1 MDPEFAEAIK
11 KQPLVNIGTAGHV
24 DHGKTTLIQALTGVW
39 ASHHSEEL
47 KRGITLKIGYAD
59 TAIYQCPKCPPP
71 QKYYTS
77 ATLPSDMKCKYCGAP
92 LEYVRKVSFVDVPG
106 HEMLMS
112 VMLAGAAMMDAAL
125 LVIDA
130 TKECPQPQTR
140 EHFTALDI
148 IGVRRLIVVQN
159 KVDVVSK
166 ERAKESY
173 KEIKSFLE
181 GTWAENAPIIPVS
194 ALHKVNIDALVWALE
209 KQVPIPQRDH
219 SLPPRMLVAR
229 SFDVNKP
236 GTPVHEL
243 VGGVLGGTIIQGK
256 FKVGDEVEIKPGM
269 KVKKGNQE
277 VYEPL
282 YTKITSLKSGNEPLE
297 VAYPGGLI
305 AIGTELDPSI
315 TKADNLIGNVVGKP
329 GTLPEPLSEVQIEVH
344 LLERVVGTDQ
354 PLKVEPLK
362 ANEVLMLNVGT
373 MLTVGVVT
381 SARHDEAHMKLKIP
395 VVADPGSR
403 VALSRQIAG
412 RWRLIGYG
420 FLK

>member
-1 MDPEFAEAIK
+1 MEREFEEAIK
-11 KQPLVNIGTAGHV
+11 RQPLVNIGTAGHV
-24 DHGKTTLIQALTGVW
+24 DHGKTTLIQALTGIW

-77 ATLPSDMKCKYCGAP
+77 ANLPKDMKCKYCGTP
-92 LEYVRKVSFVDVPG
+92 LEYIRKVSFVDVPG

-112 VMLAGAAMMDAAL
+112 IMLAGAAMMDAAL

-140 EHFTALDI
+140 EHFTALSI
-148 IGVRRLIVVQN
+148 IGVRKLIVVQN
-159 KVDVVSK
+159 KIDIVSR

-173 KEIKSFLE
+173 EEIKRFLE

-194 ALHKVNIDALVWALE
+194 ALHGANIDALVWALE
-209 KQVPIPQRDH
+209 KYVPIPQRDH
-219 SLPPRMLVAR
+219 TLPPRMLVAR

-236 GTPVHEL
+236 GTPVKEL
-243 VGGVLGGTIIQGK
+243 TGGVLGGTIIQGK
-256 FKVGDEVEIKPGM
+256 FRVGDEIEIRPGL
-269 KVKKGNQE
+269 KVKKGSQE

-282 YTKITSLKSGNEPLE
+282 YTTITSLKSGNEPLE

-329 GTLPEPLSEVQIEVH
+329 GTLPEPLYDLELEVH
-344 LLERVVGTDQ
+344 LLERVVGAEQ

-362 ANEVLMLNVGT
+362 TNEVVMLNVGT
-373 MLTVGVVT
+373 SLSIGTVT
-381 SARHDEAHMKLKIP
+381 SVRADSVHLKLKIP
-395 VVADPGSR
+395 VVADSGTR

-420 FLK
+420 FIK

>member
-1 MDPEFAEAIK
+1 MDQEFAEALK
-11 KQPLVNIGTAGHV
+11 RQPLVNIGTAGHV

-77 ATLPSDMKCKYCGAP
+77 ANVPQDMRCKYCGTP

-112 VMLAGAAMMDAAL
+112 IMLAGSAMMDAAL

-159 KVDVVSK
+159 KIDVVSR
-166 ERAKESY
+166 ERVKESY
-173 KEIKSFLE
+173 NEIKRFLE

-194 ALHKVNIDALVWALE
+194 ALHKVNIDALVWAIE
-209 KQVPIPQRDH
+209 KYVPIPQRDY

-236 GTPVHEL
+236 GTRVHDL
-243 VGGVLGGTIIQGK
+243 VGGVLGGTIVQGK
-256 FKVGDEVEIKPGM
+256 FRVGDEVEIKPGL
-269 KVKKGNQE
+269 KVKKGNE
-277 VYEPL
+277 ESYEPL
-282 YTKITSLKSGNEPLE
+282 YTKITSLKSGVEPLD

-329 GTLPEPLSEVQIEVH
+329 GTLPEPQYEAQIEVH
-344 LLERVVGTDQ
+344 LLERVVGAEQ

-362 ANEVLMLNVGT
+362 PNEVIMINVGT
-373 MLTVGVVT
+373 MLSVGIVT
-381 SARHDEAHMKLKIP
+381 SARRDEAHLRLKIP
-395 VVADPGSR
+395 IVADKGAR

-420 FLK
+420 FLH